1 MNEKNI
7 HSGSPR
13 SFTFCREIRMVDPYP
28 YPVPSHRSGAPGL
41 LAGADITDILFI
53 FSLFTFDYKFFVAH
67 PRPYFNFYFLG
78 KHLDIQLRS
87 VIFCRH
93 IRRQLVAAPG
103 GQQTFCADQAVCSCE
118 VWHRGPISYFTFVY
132 FASWT
137 EGLKF
142 LSKFRLRHVEEIFQE

>member
-28 YPVPSHRSGAPGL
+28 YPESPEQVFLLELILLTYCSSFHFSPLIINFLLPCAPTNSESTVL
-41 LAGADITDILFI
+41 E
-53 FSLFTFDYKFFVAH
+53 H
-67 PRPYFNFYFLG
+67 PRPSFNFYFLG

-103 GQQTFCADQAVCSCE
+103 GQLFTFCADQAVCSCQ
-118 VWHRGPISYFTFVY
+118 VWHRGPISYFTF
-132 FASWT
+132 FILIL
-137 EGLKF
+137 ERKD
-142 LSKFRLRHVEEIFQE
+142 